1 MSDDTEAEPIYTL
14 SGALVALGPLR
25 REMIDLWLRW
35 FNDLEM
41 LRTLGSVDAA
51 TREAEERF
59 YALATSDGQVNFA
72 IFELASSR
80 PVGTCGL
87 REVNQ
92 RQGTATF
99 GISIGD
105 RGAWNRGYGT
115 EATRLLLDYAFHW
128 LGLHNVLL
136 SVFANNPRGVRAY
149 EKAGFR
155 VIGHRREAHKL
166 GQQRMD
172 EIFMDALASE
182 FDSPLLERQL
192 YAPQQRP
199 TS

>member
-1 MSDDTEAEPIYTL
+1 MSDPIEPEPVYTL
-14 SGALVALGPLR
+14 KGELVALGPLR

-35 FNDLEM
+35 FNDLDM
-41 LRTLGSVDAA
+41 LRTLGTVDAA

-59 YALATSDGQVNFA
+59 YTQATGEGQVNFA

-87 REVNQ
+87 RDVDQ
-92 RQGTATF
+92 RNGTATF

-105 RGAWNRGYGT
+105 RTVWNRGYGS

-128 LGLHNVLL
+128 LGLHNVILH
-136 SVFANNPRGVRAY
+136 VFANNPRGVRAY

-155 VIGHRREAHKL
+155 VIGRRREARKL

-172 EIFMDALASE
+172 VIDMDALASE
-182 FDSPLLERQL
+182 FDSPLLARQL
-192 YAPQQRP
+192 YAPQERP